1 MLKTYAELEVQRRAA
16 ENALKDITRR
26 MEELEPQ
33 VLAHMAD
40 SGIDKITIHDITF
53 YPKRRIY
60 GAVVEGYNKADVADA
75 LIAADLGDFVQN
87 TYNAN
92 TLNGY
97 LASFDRESD
106 EALTPAQI
114 KQMLPEALRPVL
126 NVGEVWSVAA
136 QKTSASGKR
145 GRPSS

>member
-1 MLKTYAELEVQRRAA
+1 MLKTYADLEVRRRELE
-16 ENALKDITRR
+16 NDLKEVTRQMDE
-26 MEELEPQ
+26 MEPA

-40 SGIDKITIHDITF
+40 NGIDKATINGVTF
-53 YPKRRIY
+53 FPKRRLFGSI
-60 GAVVEGYNKADVADA
+60 VEGCSKADVADA

-97 LASFDRESD
+97 IASFDRESD
-106 EALTPAQI
+106 EALTPAQL
-114 KQMLPEALRPVL
+114 KQMLPEALRSVL
-126 NVGEVWSVAA
+126 NIGEVWSVAA

-145 GRPSS
+145 GRPT